1 MVFSVQ
7 ESGEGRMYVS
17 DILKVKGDSVLSLS
31 AREPIYAAI
40 AMLTSKRIG
49 AVLVLND
56 KGQIAGIVSERD
68 LVRAMHKHGKELF
81 DKTVADVMTDTVVT
95 CSPKDPIAAIMGMM
109 TSQRFRHVPVLDD
122 GKLVGII
129 SIGDVVK
136 SRIEE
141 AQFEV
146 DALRRYI
153 AL

>member
-1 MVFSVQ
+1 
-7 ESGEGRMYVS
+7 MYVS
-17 DILKVKGDSVLSLS
+17 DILKVKGGNIISLT
-31 AREPIYAAI
+31 ANEPIYAALSLL
-40 AMLTSKRIG
+40 ATNRIG
-49 AVLVLND
+49 AVLVTD
-56 KGQIAGIVSERD
+56 QHGGIAGIISERD
-68 LVRAMHKHGKELF
+68 LVRAMHKFGKDMF
-81 DKTVADVMTDTVVT
+81 DKRVSDLMTTTVVT

-109 TSQRFRHVPVLDD
+109 TSQRFRHVPVVGDD
-122 GKLVGII
+122 GKLVGMI